1 MSIIGTIKKT
11 LGEQEKKASKKEA
24 PVVRAKKEPLKAVA
38 TAHAEAA
45 QGRPVYGGQVIEHPY
60 ITEKTSAL
68 AARNTYVFR
77 VARRATKSEIVK
89 AIRRMFKVTVMKV
102 NVMNMPGKKVRVG
115 RREGRVPGFKKAMVT
130 IKEGEKIDIGV

>member
-11 LGEQEKKASKKEA
+11 LSRQEMKAQKKEA
-24 PVVRAKKEPLKAVA
+24 AVKERAKKEKSAAP
-38 TAHAEAA
+38 EAA
-45 QGRPVYGGQVIEHPY
+45 REEVRVRPVYAQQVIEHPY

-68 AARNTYVFR
+68 AAHDTYVFR
-77 VARRATKSEIVK
+77 VARRATKNEIAK

-102 NVMNMPGKKVRVG
+102 NVMNMPEKKVRVG
-115 RREGRVPGFKKAMVT
+115 RYEGRVPGFKKAMIT

>member
-1 MSIIGTIKKT
+1 MSLIGTIKKT
-11 LGEQEKKASKKEA
+11 LSTQEKNAPKKEA
-24 PVVRAKKEPLKAVA
+24 IVSRAKKEPV
-38 TAHAEAA
+38 TASAGE
-45 QGRPVYGGQVIEHPY
+45 RKEPVKTWPVYAGRVIEHPY

-68 AARNTYVFR
+68 AAKNTYVFK
-77 VARRATKSEIVK
+77 VARATTKNEIIK
-89 AIRRMFKVTVMKV
+89 AIQRMFKVTVMKV